1 MKRVTAL
8 ALAIAAATLSSAALA
23 GGESGIYI
31 GGSVGSTEI
40 SEEGLDD
47 TANGYKIFAG
57 YNFGMVPIVNLAA
70 EVNYVDFGSF
80 DSDDKSTSV
89 DADAWTLSAL
99 LGFDL
104 GPVGIFA
111 KAGYFA
117 WDAEVDSDIGSG
129 SDDGTD
135 PAYGVGAKF
144 QLGSFALRAEY
155 EIYDLDGTD
164 IDFYSIGASYTF

>member
-1 MKRVTAL
+1 MKRVTTL

-23 GGESGIYI
+23 GGESGLYI

-57 YNFGMVPIVNLAA
+57 YNFGMVPVVNLAA
-70 EVNYVDFGSF
+70 EVNYIDFGSF
-80 DSDDKSTSV
+80 DGDGDSTSL

-117 WDAEVDSDIGSG
+117 WDADLDSDFGSA
-129 SDDGTD
+129 SEDGTD

-155 EIYDLDGTD
+155 EIYDLDGVD